1 MTDALEPWMDADE
14 DAAVRLLRLAGARP
28 PVPADRA
35 ARVRAAVHVSWRAG
49 TRRRTAL
56 RRTVHASVFVAAAAV
71 LALMARFHP
80 ADRRAI
86 PSGEEVAVVDRIDG
100 MPQLTSETDAGPAR
114 VRLFRDAA
122 VRTGEWIETDTGA
135 RVALRFSDGTSVR
148 LDVGSRARALSAR
161 AIELSAGAAY
171 VDTGRESGRFEVRT
185 PVGTA
190 RDVGT
195 QFEVRLLDRAVRLR
209 VRTGLV
215 ELSDGAR
222 SVSGRGGTEI
232 TFSDGA
238 ASSRPLAPHGSE
250 WEWTTRV
257 SPTLDIEGMALSL
270 FLERV
275 AREHGWTIHYAD
287 PALERE
293 ASDIILHGS
302 VEGLGPREAID
313 VAIATSSLHHRLEAG
328 ELVVLRRSPW

>member
-1 MTDALEPWMDADE
+1 MTDAHEPGMDAAE

-56 RRTVHASVFVAAAAV
+56 RRVVLASVFLAGAAA
-71 LALMARFHP
+71 LALVARFYP
-80 ADRRAI
+80 VDRRATS
-86 PSGEEVAVVDRIDG
+86 PGEQVAVVDQIDG
-100 MPQLTSETDAGPAR
+100 MPQLISDTQAGPT
-114 VRLFRDAA
+114 RLRLSRDDA
-122 VRTGEWIETDTGA
+122 VRTGEWIETDARA
-135 RVALRFSDGTSVR
+135 RVAFRFSDGTSVR
-148 LDVGSRARALSAR
+148 LDVGSRARALSLH
-161 AIELSAGAAY
+161 AIELSSGAAY

-195 QFEVRLLDRAVRLR
+195 QFEVRLLDRTVRLR
-209 VRTGLV
+209 VRTGVV
-215 ELSDGAR
+215 ELSDGGR
-222 SVSGRGGTEI
+222 SVSGRAGTEI
-232 TFSDGA
+232 ILSDGA
-238 ASSRPLAPHGSE
+238 AASRPIAAHGPE

-257 SPTLDIEGMALSL
+257 SPTLDTEGMALSV

-275 AREHGWTIHYAD
+275 AREHGWTLHYAD

-302 VEGLGPREAID
+302 VEGLRPREAIE
-313 VAIATSSLHHRLEAG
+313 VAIATSSLRHRLEAG
-328 ELVVLRRSPW
+328 ELVVLRRSP